1 MRNAVIGALRVN
13 LGIDSAQFTK
23 GLQDATRQLEQVG
36 KQMQALG
43 RSMAA
48 SLTAPLGLIGG
59 AILKTAADFEKGMA
73 DVRAVLRPT
82 EVEFKLLGKTAE
94 YLGRTTK
101 FTAAE
106 AAAGMEML
114 ARNGLNT
121 AQILGGATDATL
133 KLAAAAGSDLAPAAD
148 AITDIFVNFRG
159 ASENLK
165 GVIDQV
171 TGTLVS
177 SKLGWEDYRLAL
189 GQAAGAAGPLG
200 MSFEDMNAALAATA
214 ASFSS
219 GVEAG
224 TSLKGFLLKLAPS
237 SKQSKENI
245 RKLGLEFWDAAG
257 NMKPLAAIAQE
268 LQDKLGGLTKESQTE
283 VLGQLFGQRVIRT
296 ALRLMEEGAAGVE
309 RFKAAIAT
317 GDAEQMAKDRL
328 DNLWGAVVLLKSAWE
343 GLSIAIGKSGLM
355 QWARSFVDSI
365 REIVLSMSEA
375 SPQLLRFITV
385 LSGLAVVAGPA
396 LIALG
401 ALAVGIAALSLPITG
416 TIAAFA
422 ALSAAV
428 AIWDEIQIAARMVSN
443 AVKGMYEAIREWLV
457 EKFGWVADG
466 IRDIIDRIVG
476 YFKWLADKL
485 GLTALARTLETEVGG
500 AISGLGDKFKDV
512 GDVGAKAADAVSD
525 AWRRAS
531 DEIDQERKAF
541 ESWTKALGH
550 WSKMQAG
557 VMEAEARRALG
568 AWSGMA
574 EKLVPKIAIPPPLLG
589 SDEFDSAA
597 SSDAERMIKAMNKDA
612 ESAREALLSDGQR
625 VFEATRTPAEALRI
639 EFERLNTLVKAGA
652 IGFDTYTRAVEQ
664 AQNEF
669 SGLNQTAE
677 NVSQSFGRSLE
688 GMILDGKNW
697 RDSLSGFLQDIARE
711 LLRTAA
717 LTPLMNAL
725 KGGITSVFGGG
736 GEGLFSS
743 LPGFANGGSFKVGGA
758 GGTDSQL
765 VAFRATPG
773 ERVSVD
779 TQGQARAGGPQQIDV
794 NVDVSGARG
803 DREIVDMVAA
813 GVRQGLSE
821 YDRNLPARFGQI
833 MERHG

>member
-23 GLQDATRQLEQVG
+23 GLQDATKQLDRVG
-36 KQMQALG
+36 KQMQAVG

-48 SLTAPLGLIGG
+48 SLTAPLGLVG
-59 AILKTAADFEKGMA
+59 AAIIKTAANFEKEMA
-73 DVRAVLRPT
+73 NVRAVLRPT
-82 EVEFKLLGKTAE
+82 EVEFRLLTRTAE
-94 YLGRTTK
+94 ELGRTTK

-114 ARNGLNT
+114 ARNGLKT
-121 AQILGGATDATL
+121 SQILGGATDATL
-133 KLAAAAGSDLAPAAD
+133 NLAAAAGSELAPAAD
-148 AITDIFVNFRG
+148 AITDIMVNFRG
-159 ASENLK
+159 SGENLK
-165 GVIDQV
+165 QVIDQV

-245 RKLGLEFWDAAG
+245 KALGLEFWDAAG

-268 LQDKLGGLTKESQTE
+268 LRDKLGGLTKESQTE

-296 ALRLMEEGAAGVE
+296 ALRLMEEGAEGVE

-317 GDAEQMAKDRL
+317 GNAEEMAAARL

-355 QWARSFVDSI
+355 QWARTLVDSI
-365 REIVLSMSEA
+365 REIVLSLSQA
-375 SPQLLRFITV
+375 SPQMLRFVTV
-385 LSGLAVVAGPA
+385 FAGLTAVAGPL

-401 ALAVGIAALSLPITG
+401 LVASALAAISLPITG
-416 TIAAFA
+416 VIAVFA
-422 ALSAAV
+422 AASAAV
-428 AIWDEIQIAARMVSN
+428 ALWGRDMEQIGKTIGIIFQDIHDSA
-443 AVKGMYEAIREWLV
+443 KQWLV
-457 EKFGWVADG
+457 DKFGWVINGVSALV
-466 IRDIIDRIVG
+466 DRMIAA
-476 YFKWLADKL
+476 FRWLADKL
-485 GLTALARTLETEVGG
+485 GLTALAATLKSEFSATAQRLGNDFET
-500 AISGLGDKFKDV
+500 IKDI
-512 GDVGAKAADAVSD
+512 GTSAADTVSD
-525 AWRRAS
+525 AWTRAGA
-531 DEIDQERKAF
+531 QM
-541 ESWTKALGH
+541 ESVAQHAREG
-550 WSKMQAG
+550 WS
-557 VMEAEARRALG
+557 R
-568 AWSGMA
+568 MA
-574 EKLVPKIAIPPPLLG
+574 EEMALSLAPKISTGGPPLLG

-597 SSDAERMIKAMNKDA
+597 SSDAERVIKAMNRDA
-612 ESAREALLSDGQR
+612 ENAREQMLSEGQR

-725 KGGITSVFGGG
+725 KGGITSAFGGG
-736 GEGLFSS
+736 GDVGLGSWAAS
-743 LPGFANGGSFKVGGA
+743 LKGFANGGSFKVGGA
-758 GGTDSQL
+758 GGIDSQL
-765 VAFRATPG
+765 VAFRASPNESVSIDKPG
-773 ERVSVD
+773 
-779 TQGQARAGGPQQIDV
+779 QGRGAPVINMPINIDAT
-794 NVDVSGARG
+794 GA
-803 DREIVDMVAA
+803 DAA
-813 GVRQGLSE
+813 GLARVQAEVVKLKT
-821 YDRNLPARFGQI
+821 DMPAVVTQAIRKANNSNVKF
-833 MERHG
+833 